1 MEEGRAVM
9 SFWDEM
15 DVEMSCLSANACVRA
30 FMPRQEH
37 IPRR

>member
-1 MEEGRAVM
+1 M

-15 DVEMSCLSANACVRA
+15 DVEMSRLSALSKANACVRA
-30 FMPRQEH
+30 FMPRREY